1 MSLNMCSVQ
10 ESRIKENEMIWY
22 FLLGMYLGGAMLTT
36 LYWVI
41 ESDTNSKEE
50 NSDRIFMMFL
60 WPLVFVLVIGVRSAK
75 KLMKSNKQL

>member
-1 MSLNMCSVQ
+1 
-10 ESRIKENEMIWY
+10 MIWY